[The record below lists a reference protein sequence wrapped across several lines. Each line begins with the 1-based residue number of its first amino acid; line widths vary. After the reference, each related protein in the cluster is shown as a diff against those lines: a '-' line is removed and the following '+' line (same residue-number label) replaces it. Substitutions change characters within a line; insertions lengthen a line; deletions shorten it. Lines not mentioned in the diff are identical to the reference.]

1 MLPPIGSLLTSLA
14 NKNRFSPIMINRDD
28 SIISVVKNDDMD
40 QNSHLDMCDRPSG
53 EESASEAVRC

>member
-1 MLPPIGSLLTSLA
+1 
-14 NKNRFSPIMINRDD
+14 MINRDD

>member
-1 MLPPIGSLLTSLA
+1 
-14 NKNRFSPIMINRDD
+14 MINRDD

-40 QNSHLDMCDRPSG
+40 QNSHLDMSDRPSG